1 MLVYLARRLAW
12 TVAVLVA
19 IGLIT
24 FLLTFVA
31 PGDPARAI
39 AGRNA
44 SAESVERIRHALG
57 LDRSILEQLAGYF
70 GRVAQGDFGHS
81 YKKDADVLP
90 YILARFPATLELAV
104 AGILVAVSLG
114 IPIGLQS
121 ARHPGG
127 LVDRIG
133 EPDHGEPR
141 RGADLLGRLRD
152 AVPVRVPAR
161 DPPRAGAVP
170 DRPVPRLR
178 PAIPGSCR
186 PCTLGLGGAAFY
198 ARITRTAML
207 DELGLDYVRTA
218 RSKGIAGATGRRRRH
233 ALRNALPPILIQIG
247 LDMGFFLGGVVVV
260 EAVFELARDRQAR
273 RSTPSRAEDLPML
286 MGTVL
291 FASLCVV
298 LANLAVDLL
307 IAVTDPRVQLRGRG

>member
-1 MLVYLARRLAW
+1 MTAFVVRRLAW
-12 TVAVLVA
+12 AAVVLLAV
-19 IGLIT
+19 GVIT

-31 PGDPARAI
+31 PGDPARAV

-44 SAESVERIRHALG
+44 SAESVDRIRHALG
-57 LDRSILEQLAGYF
+57 LDRSVLEQLAGYF

-104 AGILVAVSLG
+104 AGILVAVGLG

-133 EPDHGEPR
+133 GLITASLVAAPIFWVGYVMLFMFAFLPATRLGLELFPIGQYR
-141 RGADLLGRLRD
+141 AFDLRYLVL
-152 AVPVRVPAR
+152 PA
-161 DPPRAGAVP
+161 
-170 DRPVPRLR
+170 L
-178 PAIPGSCR
+178 
-186 PCTLGLGGAAFY
+186 TLGLGGAAFY

-218 RSKGIAGATGRRRRH
+218 RSKGIAERQVAWRH

-260 EAVFELARDRQAR
+260 EAVFSWPGIGKLAIDAV
-273 RSTPSRAEDLPML
+273 SAEDLPML

-307 IAVTDPRVQLRGRG
+307 IAVTDPRVQLRGRS